1 MSCNRQART
10 GDRAGVRAF
19 LPILAVMLV
28 AAVGASVQAGSSPSV
43 APRDTEALLEQDN
56 FWECVKKRLQG
67 LPCDSDAETPS

>member
-1 MSCNRQART
+1 
-10 GDRAGVRAF
+10 
-19 LPILAVMLV
+19 MLV